1 MKSTRVFLPGLAL
14 AAIVIVLLLARPALA
29 QETPTAATAVPL
41 AATPAQ
47 AAATAPQPMAGK
59 DSYTQNCAPCHGET
73 GQGDGPSASG
83 LSVAP
88 AALGNYEVASA
99 KSLAEWFEITK
110 EGNMQRMMPPW
121 KNRLN
126 DQQIW
131 DTVAYAWSLHT
142 SSQEIEQGKQI
153 YDTNCAAC
161 HGPDGKGAN
170 EVGVQPGAP
179 DLTDFAKTSTVSQ
192 AAWAEIVAN
201 GKGDAD
207 QVGAMP
213 AFAGTLSDAEQRAS
227 LEYVRSLSFGGPLF
241 RGPLAAGT
249 GIITGTVTN
258 VTTAAPA
265 AGVPVQL
272 GIFDASSLLEQR
284 SAETDASGNFS
295 FGDLPTE
302 PGLAFIAR
310 AEYPAGIPYSSEP
323 TSFEAG
329 QTALNLPLSVYE
341 TTTDPSGVRAERVHY
356 IIEFDG
362 TGQAQVGEL
371 WIFSQDGNRAYVGD
385 ENGVLRFPLPAG
397 AQNLGIDGD
406 DGSGR
411 FQPTDDGF
419 VDRMPLQPGQN
430 VRQIL
435 FRYALPFNGD
445 SLDLAQVL
453 PYNAANV
460 NALVSD
466 VGQEVSSPQLR
477 NQGVRSTQNGNYV
490 SLLGQNLPAGHEV
503 VIRMAGLPSAGGV
516 ANAAG
521 ASGAGLSR
529 GLLFGLI
536 GLAAVAAVVLVA
548 LPIVRKRSAAPA
560 YTAAASRDELADA
573 LARLDMAYEAGEVSE
588 SAYRDQR
595 LRLKAQLRDLL
606 RKEGA
611 A

>member
-1 MKSTRVFLPGLAL
+1 MPG
-14 AAIVIVLLLARPALA
+14 
-29 QETPTAATAVPL
+29 
-41 AATPAQ
+41 
-47 AAATAPQPMAGK
+47 
-59 DSYTQNCAPCHGET
+59 
-73 GQGDGPSASG
+73 
-83 LSVAP
+83 
-88 AALGNYEVASA
+88 
-99 KSLAEWFEITK
+99 
-110 EGNMQRMMPPW
+110 
-121 KNRLN
+121 
-126 DQQIW
+126 
-131 DTVAYAWSLHT
+131 
-142 SSQEIEQGKQI
+142 
-153 YDTNCAAC
+153 
-161 HGPDGKGAN
+161 
-170 EVGVQPGAP
+170 
-179 DLTDFAKTSTVSQ
+179 
-192 AAWAEIVAN
+192 
-201 GKGDAD
+201 
-207 QVGAMP
+207 
-213 AFAGTLSDAEQRAS
+213 FAGRLSDAEQRAS
-227 LEYVRSLSFGGPLF
+227 LEYVRSLSFGGPLL

-249 GIITGTVTN
+249 GVITGTVTN
-258 VTTAAPA
+258 GTTASPA

-295 FGDLPTE
+295 FGELPTE

-323 TSFEAG
+323 ASFEAG

-341 TTTDPSGVRAERVHY
+341 TTTDPAGVRAERVHY
-356 IIEFDG
+356 IVEFDNEAR
-362 TGQAQVGEL
+362 QALVGEL
-371 WIFSQDGNRAYVGD
+371 WILSQDGNRAYVGD

-453 PYNAANV
+453 PYSAANV

-466 VGQEVSSPQLR
+466 IGQEVSSPQLM
-477 NQGVRSTQNGNYV
+477 NQGVRSTQNGSYV

-516 ANAAG
+516 ANAVG

-536 GLAAVAAVVLVA
+536 GLATVAAVVLVA

-573 LARLDMAYEAGEVSE
+573 LARLDLAYEAGEVSE